1 MPSSGQQML
10 HMDGGWSYDSEEE
23 AAAAGEPWPHTC
35 QGSAPPDLGLLPGA
49 DLSAE
54 SRETCPACLNLALLH
69 APQTCT

>member
-1 MPSSGQQML
+1 MPASGQQML

-35 QGSAPPDLGLLPGA
+35 QGSAPPGLGLLPGA

-54 SRETCPACLNLALLH
+54 RPVLPA
-69 APQTCT
+69 